1 MLETTDRQMQRDHY
15 QRSNALSV
23 TCTLT
28 GDTSKRSGSF
38 QKRRCNHQTTAWF
51 LWWVRYQPLTC
62 QRCVS
67 PCCLAFIFSL
77 LCLNRL
83 LHFIQNSDHLRK
95 KQKQKFRKGLNHL
108 KNLNIT
114 SKDLQCISG
123 VHIWNITC
131 IFPPEKQQQKHNRT
145 ESRGIS
151 HHWSKIIIEN
161 MLLRLLRI
169 NWVAVMMWW
178 LTSTCCMSHHPNA
191 I

>member
-15 QRSNALSV
+15 QRGNALSV

-38 QKRRCNHQTTAWF
+38 QKRRCNHQATAWF

-77 LCLNRL
+77 LSFNRL

-95 KQKQKFRKGLNHL
+95 QQKQKFRKGLNHL

-114 SKDLQCISG
+114 SKDVQCIQELQT
-123 VHIWNITC
+123 ITC
-131 IFPPEKQQQKHNRT
+131 IFPQKNNSKNTT
-145 ESRGIS
+145 EQKVGVFHITGAKLL
-151 HHWSKIIIEN
+151 SKICYYFSWGPTE
-161 MLLRLLRI
+161 LL
-169 NWVAVMMWW
+169 
-178 LTSTCCMSHHPNA
+178 
-191 I
+191 